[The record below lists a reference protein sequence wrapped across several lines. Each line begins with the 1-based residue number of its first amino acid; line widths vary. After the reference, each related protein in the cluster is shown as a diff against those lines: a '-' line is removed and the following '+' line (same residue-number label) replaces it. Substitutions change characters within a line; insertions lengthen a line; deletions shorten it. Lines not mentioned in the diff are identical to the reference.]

1 MGDELRVVGK
11 NIPLKESYD
20 KVTGRAEYCT
30 TVSMR
35 GMLVGKILRSPHA
48 HAKVLSV
55 DASKARAIPGV
66 KAVITRDDVPGK
78 VYTTNVMTYQLPDG
92 EPHDMIMFDEIVRCV
107 GDPVAAV
114 AAVNEPAARAAL
126 DAIMVEYEV
135 LPAVYN
141 IDDAV
146 KEGAPRVHENVPGNI
161 GVPPTPVF
169 CYGDVEKG
177 FQEADAIVEGVYA
190 ASKQIQAGLENACS
204 VADYHSGRLTVWS
217 QTQLPHM
224 TKRMLAFIFDL
235 PESRVRIIQPYAGC
249 GFGAGTDLNNEH
261 MAAAL
266 SMKAGAPVK
275 IKYDRKEDF
284 TNRFPREHLA
294 RIEMKLGL
302 TKDGAPKA
310 LKAKYIGDAGA
321 YLCKTASGCGVALA
335 SNITEYGF
343 ESMHQEIEARYT
355 HHLAS
360 GAMRG
365 FGGMQS
371 SFVRE
376 TLIDEACEKINMDPI
391 VFRKKYHRDVGGLGW
406 FPMTEISSCGLE
418 ECLEKGAEMIGWEEK
433 HGKMTSDGPIR
444 RGLGVAAMGWLSG
457 AQPMLMEHTNAVLK
471 FNEDGGCSL
480 IVSPGNMG
488 QGIIGALTQIAA
500 ESLGLEYEDVTVVLG
515 DTDVTGFDIGTHAS
529 RGCYVIGRAV
539 QKAAG
544 MARERFL
551 ERAAKRLEVPA
562 DSLDMK
568 DKRIFV
574 KDDPAKSIGYVEIAG
589 DLIYNYEKNCDQLV
603 IKATIDPTEF
613 APPWQAGFAEVAV
626 DTQTGVI
633 DLVRWITV
641 HDIGR
646 AINPMVVE
654 GQLEGGA
661 AQGIGFALYEDPV
674 ISQENGVMLT
684 DGFDKYKIPTT
695 LDMPDHE
702 AVLLELG
709 DPTGPFG
716 AKSVGESGIFLQAPA
731 IANAVYDAVG
741 IRMREVPM
749 TPEKVLA
756 AIKEKDKN

>member
-1 MGDELRVVGK
+1 MGDALRVVGK
-11 NIPLKESYD
+11 NIPLKESYE

-30 TVSMR
+30 TVSMG

-48 HAKVLSV
+48 HARVLSV
-55 DASKARAIPGV
+55 DTSKAEAIPGV
-66 KAVITRDDVPGK
+66 MAVITRDDVPQK

-92 EPHDMIMFDEIVRCV
+92 EPHDMVMFDKVVRCV

-126 DAIMVEYEV
+126 EAIEVEYEV
-135 LPAVYN
+135 LPAVFN

-146 KEGAPRVHENVPGNI
+146 KEGAPRVHENVAGNI

-177 FQEADAIVEGVYA
+177 FQEADAIVEGTYA
-190 ASKQIQAGLENACS
+190 TSKQIQAGLENACS
-204 VADYHSGRLTVWS
+204 VADYHNGRLTIWS

-224 TKRMLAFIFDL
+224 TKRMLAYIFDL

-275 IKYDRKEDF
+275 IKYDRQEDF
-284 TNRFPREHLA
+284 TNHFPREHLA
-294 RIEMKLGL
+294 KIEMKLGL
-302 TKDGAPKA
+302 TKDGVPKA

-343 ESMHQEIEARYT
+343 ESMYQEIEARYT

-376 TLIDEACEKINMDPI
+376 TLIDEACEKIGMDPI

-418 ECLEKGAEMIGWEEK
+418 ECLEKGAEMIGWEERR
-433 HGKMTSDGPIR
+433 GKMAPEGPIR

-457 AQPMLMEHTNAVLK
+457 AQPMLMEHSNAILK

-480 IVSPGNMG
+480 IVSPGNLG

-500 ESLGLEYEDVTVVLG
+500 ETLGLDYEDVTVVLG

-544 MARERFL
+544 IARGSFL
-551 ERAAKRLEVPA
+551 ERAAKRLEVPP

-574 KDDPAKSIGYVEIAG
+574 KDDPAKDIGYVEIAR

-603 IKATIDPTEF
+603 IKATVDPTEF

-626 DTQTGVI
+626 DTKTGVI
-633 DLVRWITV
+633 ELVRWITV
-641 HDIGR
+641 HDIGK

-661 AQGIGFALYEDPV
+661 AQGIGFALYEDPI
-674 ISQENGVMLT
+674 ISQENGAMLS

-731 IANAVYDAVG
+731 IANAIYDAVG
-741 IRMREVPM
+741 VRMREVPM
-749 TPEKVLA
+749 TPEKLLA
-756 AIKEKDKN
+756 AIQEKDN